1 MKILYKIFIYDFAFT
16 FVSLSLYTTF
26 SEHSAALRL
35 RCSKLWYILWRPP
48 EVKLLNPNVGT
59 IRATLTHTLAD
70 HFHDSQWFS
79 DAFSDLL

>member
-35 RCSKLWYILWRPP
+35 RCSKL
-48 EVKLLNPNVGT
+48 
-59 IRATLTHTLAD
+59 
-70 HFHDSQWFS
+70 
-79 DAFSDLL
+79 